1 MRTLH
6 FKFSPAG
13 DELAIISSR
22 HIGFWSSSTWKRTRE
37 LTNFMSLLYTPDAR
51 ALWLAKDF
59 RTAGLYDAHTLKL
72 LLPLPTGMLP
82 LALSPDGRRL
92 AVSVD
97 ARQLQVWDLEEV
109 RTQLRK
115 LGMDW
120 DEEPPPARS
129 TGQRELSALKN
140 LR

>member
-1 MRTLH
+1 
-6 FKFSPAG
+6 
-13 DELAIISSR
+13 
-22 HIGFWSSSTWKRTRE
+22 
-37 LTNFMSLLYTPDAR
+37 MSLRRRNFSGCRFISVMSMLYTADGR

-59 RTAGLYDAHTLKL
+59 RTAGLYDPPTLKL
-72 LLPLPTGMLP
+72 FLPLPTGMLP
-82 LALSPDGRRL
+82 LALSPNGRRL

-97 ARQLQVWDLEEV
+97 TRQLQVWDLEEV

-129 TGQRELSALKN
+129 TG
-140 LR
+140 